1 MIKRYLGYIYEQT
14 RFVLGE
20 KQAERYI
27 KKRSRGFFAVPVGI
41 LLIFILCAWQKNDS
55 RILLAYPV
63 VAVFITYYIFDY
75 RIIKKAKDRRRQ
87 MRLEL
92 AEILERMAVLLDAGV
107 TLWNAA
113 VIVSD
118 GNGDGSVGA
127 FEEELRCA
135 VRRFQGDSG
144 YYYDPEAAFEEMAV
158 KCSDSTVSTFVSL
171 IVQNS
176 RKGTDELAE
185 LLRIQAVN
193 ARSERRMLAKQLAEE
208 ASTLMLLPSVLVLI
222 AIMALAVAPAII
234 KLI

>member
-1 MIKRYLGYIYEQT
+1 
-14 RFVLGE
+14 
-20 KQAERYI
+20 
-27 KKRSRGFFAVPVGI
+27 
-41 LLIFILCAWQKNDS
+41 
-55 RILLAYPV
+55 
-63 VAVFITYYIFDY
+63 
-75 RIIKKAKDRRRQ
+75 

-107 TLWNAA
+107 TLWNAT

-118 GNGDGSVGA
+118 GSGATGA

>member
-1 MIKRYLGYIYEQT
+1 MIKRYVGYIYEQA

-20 KQAERYI
+20 QQAGKYI
-27 KKRSRGFFAVPVGI
+27 KKRNIGLFAVPVGI
-41 LLIFILCAWQKNDS
+41 LLIFILCAWKKNDS

-63 VAVFITYYIFDY
+63 VTIFITYYIFDY
-75 RIIKKAKDRRRQ
+75 RIVKRAKDRRRQ

-118 GNGDGSVGA
+118 GNGNGSSGA

>member
-1 MIKRYLGYIYEQT
+1 MLKRYEGYISGQVE
-14 RFVLGE
+14 FVLGE
-20 KQAERYI
+20 QQVGKYM
-27 KKRSRGFFAVPVGI
+27 KKRNIGLFAVPLGVLI
-41 LLIFILCAWQKNDS
+41 IFILFAWQRNDG
-55 RILLAYPV
+55 RIFLAYPV
-63 VAVFITYYIFDY
+63 AAVFITYYIFDY

-107 TLWNAA
+107 TLWNAT

-118 GNGDGSVGA
+118 GSGATGA

>member
-1 MIKRYLGYIYEQT
+1 
-14 RFVLGE
+14 
-20 KQAERYI
+20 
-27 KKRSRGFFAVPVGI
+27 
-41 LLIFILCAWQKNDS
+41 
-55 RILLAYPV
+55 
-63 VAVFITYYIFDY
+63 
-75 RIIKKAKDRRRQ
+75 
-87 MRLEL
+87 
-92 AEILERMAVLLDAGV
+92 
-107 TLWNAA
+107 
-113 VIVSD
+113 
-118 GNGDGSVGA
+118 
-127 FEEELRCA
+127 
-135 VRRFQGDSG
+135 
-144 YYYDPEAAFEEMAV
+144 MAV